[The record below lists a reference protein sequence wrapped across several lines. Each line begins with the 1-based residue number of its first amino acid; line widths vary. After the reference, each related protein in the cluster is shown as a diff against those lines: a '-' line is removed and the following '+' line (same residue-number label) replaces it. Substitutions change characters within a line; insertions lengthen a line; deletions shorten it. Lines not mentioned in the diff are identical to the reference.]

1 MTNVVDIRTREDVS
15 ATRPGISGEARDA
28 VARLLCPYGVT
39 IPTVDL
45 FLALLWSQGFR
56 VERVPGPP
64 VERPCDSED
73 DGA

>member
-1 MTNVVDIRTREDVS
+1 MTNIIDIRTREGVS
-15 ATRPGISGEARDA
+15 ATRPGVSGEAREA
-28 VARLLCPYGVT
+28 VFRLLCPYGVT
-39 IPTVDL
+39 GSMVDL
-45 FLALLWSQGFR
+45 FLALLWSRGFR